1 VRHEVRRARGD
12 QVSRVLTV
20 SATYGAGGSVVAP
33 GLAERLGLHFYDRLT
48 HGPDTRTP
56 ERIAERLT
64 EEERTQVPPG
74 RVVASLS
81 HLGSALGM
89 PLGDAADLDPNAE
102 LRRQVAESVARI
114 AAGGGGVVLGRG
126 AAVLLASHPTTFHV
140 RLDGPVDRRVAQG
153 MRLEDVSEQIA
164 RSHQADTDKAWSRF
178 VQRLFERDPADPRL
192 YHLIVDS
199 TAIPLPD
206 VIELV
211 AIAAGGFWAAER

>member
-1 VRHEVRRARGD
+1 VT
-12 QVSRVLTV
+12 RVVTV

-33 GLAERLGLHFYDRLT
+33 GLAERLGLPFYDRLI

-64 EEERTQVPPG
+64 EEERTQTPPG

-89 PLGDAADLDPNAE
+89 PLGDAADLDPNSV

-126 AAVLLASHPTTFHV
+126 AAVLLAAHATPFHV
-140 RLDGPVDRRVAQG
+140 RLDGPVDRRIAQG
-153 MRLEDVSEQIA
+153 MRIEGATEEVA
-164 RSHQADTDKAWSRF
+164 RAHQADTDKARNRF

-199 TAIPLPD
+199 TALELPAVVD
-206 VIELV
+206 IV
-211 AIAAGGFWAAER
+211 ATAAVSFWDSER